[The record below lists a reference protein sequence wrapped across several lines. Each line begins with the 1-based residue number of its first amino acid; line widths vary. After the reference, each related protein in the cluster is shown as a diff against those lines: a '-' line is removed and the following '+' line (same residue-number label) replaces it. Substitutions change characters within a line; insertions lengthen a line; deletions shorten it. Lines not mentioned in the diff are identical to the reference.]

1 MKSDNVLLDPNA
13 LDPTYDFVFH
23 DFERSKIQQIRDLL
37 AKDRGGLSLIYLAV
51 VVFWT
56 AFMSYGALIH
66 GNATFALNHSP
77 HVAFYTLIL
86 GVMLYPTRR
95 MWVPIAAFCGVYF
108 VPLFLPNAEGQYWA
122 DLTRTHGALVFAAFV
137 YHIISGVLIAIVC
150 MQVGQ
155 RLHRFSGPHTVD
167 LLTVMT
173 LIIVFLVFCLAQI
186 WVFWQMSRG
195 LSDLDQVKL
204 GFDENYWPA
213 AIERILRG
221 GVVAAG
227 FLGAI
232 LEATNRAVMVR
243 GFILSGAF
251 LILAFAQDMGF
262 GFYPTLDVVL
272 LALLLT
278 SIGPVS
284 SGIMACIIGVPFYS
298 ALTGTF
304 VSTTHFGDPMAQMME
319 HAAILFLFI
328 IVLIPTLRAHEQHKL
343 HLHAASMRRLS
354 MVRDFADVGLLSFN
368 LDRQIFRTDSSAQRL
383 LTCPPLGK
391 IADFIALFDP
401 KDQAQLRASLSDS
414 AHTNVNLLL
423 PRPAGQDGKTH
434 MLRVCLWAEVAPSGE
449 DVAYGVVLDVTG
461 EHEQERILHE
471 TLLESSQQQER
482 QRQLFSI
489 ISHELRT
496 PASVIAMLVEDL
508 DDGPPPIPAR
518 KQLREA
524 TDQLLSTL
532 ADMRQTVNPT
542 QNLPITRVPYSPA
555 DLADSLRNMF
565 EPLAV
570 KHGMTIHLKL
580 TDTSRKMRLGDQTRM
595 RQALSNVVRN
605 AIVHSKAKVITLA
618 FAEVAQ
624 KDHLVSRWTITDN
637 GVGIPS
643 DSVDRMF
650 QPFERGTQDPRSY
663 VDGSGLGLYIVKSS
677 VEILGG
683 RISHF
688 TPKGGGA
695 GYVIEVPE
703 PLANVTRIAPKSA
716 PNPKA
721 DAKFADFFVLL
732 AEDNALVAEV
742 TLAKLQRFVGRVEV
756 VGNGQDAYDRVL
768 RDAPDLL
775 ITDLFM
781 PDLDGDELT
790 RRLRQQG
797 HDLAIIGLTAAAVG
811 DDIDRLKL
819 AGASAVMIKPLDIAA
834 VRDLIGQI
842 AARKGAPPPAAK
854 QRRGA

>member
-1 MKSDNVLLDPNA
+1 MKSDNIVLDPNA
-13 LDPTYDFVFH
+13 LDPTYDFVFR
-23 DFERSKIQQIRDLL
+23 DFERSKLQQIRDLL
-37 AKDRGGLSLIYLAV
+37 AKDRGGLSLIYLAI

-66 GNATFALNHSP
+66 GNGTFAVNHSP

-95 MWVPIAAFCGVYF
+95 MWIPIAAFCGVYF
-108 VPLFLPNAEGQYWA
+108 IPFFLPNSEGQYWA
-122 DLTRTHGALVFAAFV
+122 VLTRTHAGLVLAAFL
-137 YHIISGVLIAIVC
+137 YHIFSGVLIALVC
-150 MQVGQ
+150 MWIGR

-173 LIIVFLVFCLAQI
+173 LILVFLLFCIAQI
-186 WVFWQMSRG
+186 WVFWHMSRG
-195 LSDLDQVKL
+195 LSGTEQIKL
-204 GFDENYWPA
+204 GFDHNYWPA

-221 GVVAAG
+221 AVVSAG

-232 LEATNRAVMVR
+232 LEATNRAVMLR
-243 GFILSGAF
+243 GGLLSGAF
-251 LILAFAQDMGF
+251 LLLAFAQNLGF

-278 SIGPVS
+278 SIGPVG
-284 SGIMACIIGVPFYS
+284 SGIMACIIGIPFYS

-304 VSTTHFGDPMAQMME
+304 VSTTHFNDPMAQMME
-319 HAAILFLFI
+319 HAAIVFLFI

-343 HLHAASMRRLS
+343 RLHAASMRRLS

-368 LDRQIFRTDSSAQRL
+368 LDRRIFRTDHSAQRL
-383 LTCPPLGK
+383 LLCPPLGS
-391 IADFIALFDP
+391 ISDFIALFTLQ
-401 KDQAQLRASLSDS
+401 DQAQLRASLTDS

-423 PRPAGQDGKTH
+423 SRPSAADGKSH
-434 MLRVCLWAEVAPSGE
+434 MLRMCLWAEVAPSGE
-449 DVAYGVVLDVTG
+449 DVAYGLVLDVTG
-461 EHEQERILHE
+461 EHEQERILNE
-471 TLLESSQQQER
+471 TLMESSQRQER

-508 DDGPPPIPAR
+508 GDGAPPVTLR

-555 DLADSLRNMF
+555 DLADSIRNMF

-580 TDTSRKMRLGDQTRM
+580 TDSSRKMRLGDQTRM

-605 AIVHSKAKVITLA
+605 AIIHSKAKIITLA
-618 FAEVAQ
+618 FDDVMQADQ
-624 KDHLVSRWTITDN
+624 LFSRWTITDN

-643 DSVDRMF
+643 DAVDRLF
-650 QPFERGTQDPRSY
+650 QPFERGIQDPRSY

-683 RISHF
+683 HIAHF

-695 GYVIEVPE
+695 GYVINVPE
-703 PLANVTRIAPKSA
+703 ALANVTLIAPKTPPLSK
-716 PNPKA
+716 PE
-721 DAKFADFFVLL
+721 AKFDDFFVLL

-756 VGNGQDAYDRVL
+756 VGNGQAAYEHTQREK
-768 RDAPDLL
+768 PDLL

-781 PDLDGDELT
+781 PDLDGDDLI
-790 RRLRQQG
+790 RLLRQQG
-797 HDLAIIGLTAAAVG
+797 NDLAIIGLTAAAVG
-811 DDIDRLKL
+811 DDIDRLKM
-819 AGASAVMIKPLDIAA
+819 AGASAVMIKPMDIAL
-834 VRDLIGQI
+834 VRDIIGQI
-842 AARKGAPPPAAK
+842 AAQKAARSKVKK
-854 QRRGA
+854 QRRGT